1 MYDVMAGIRVIE
13 VAEYTF
19 APAAAMILAD
29 WGADVVKV
37 ERMPRG
43 DSLRNLR
50 LPGADG
56 VVNPFFEAGNRG
68 KRSIGID
75 LNQPEGRAQLYRLI
89 AGADVFVT
97 SLRASARKKM
107 GIEPA
112 DLLKINP
119 TLIYARATGYGL
131 QGTMVDDAGF
141 DYPSTW
147 CRAGAAFAQ
156 TLVDGEPPKPPG
168 SIGDLAG
175 GATLAGAIAAA
186 LFRRER
192 TGRGAIVDNALYQV
206 GTYLMSQSLL
216 ASSIDAPALA
226 PERQAD
232 SSFALSNYYRTR
244 DNRWIALSVLRDD
257 WWPDLTVHLGR
268 QDLQDDARFA
278 DGAARHANAR
288 ALVEILNQVFAGADY
303 AEWCARLT
311 TLEGVWAPL
320 QNPAEVLADPQASA
334 NGFVGRVD
342 IDDDT
347 AYLTGVSPGQFDE
360 RPIGKLNSAPGFAR
374 HTDEILRESG
384 LDDDAIATLRATGV
398 IS

>member
-29 WGADVVKV
+29 WGADVIKV
-37 ERMPRG
+37 ERLPRG
-43 DSLRNLR
+43 DSLRDLR
-50 LPGADG
+50 LPGADAL
-56 VVNPFFEAGNRG
+56 VNPFFEAGNRG

-75 LNQPEGRAQLYRLI
+75 LHHAEGRAQLYRLV

-97 SLRASARKKM
+97 SLRGSARQKM

-112 DLLKINP
+112 DLLMINP
-119 TLIYARATGYGL
+119 KLIYARGTGYGL
-131 QGTMVDDAGF
+131 RGTMADDAGF

-156 TLVDGEPPKPPG
+156 TLPGGEPPKPPS

-216 ASSIDAPALA
+216 ASSIGAPTLTPHRQLDATIALA
-226 PERQAD
+226 N
-232 SSFALSNYYRTR
+232 SYRTR
-244 DNRWIALSVLRDD
+244 DGRWVALSLLRED
-257 WWPDLTVHLGR
+257 WWPDLTVRLGR
-268 QDLQDDARFA
+268 QDLQSDARFI
-278 DGAARHANAR
+278 DGPARHVNAG
-288 ALVEILNQVFAGADY
+288 ALVVILNEVFASADY
-303 AEWCARLT
+303 AEWCVRLA
-311 TLEGVWAPL
+311 TLQGVWAPL
-320 QNPAEVLADPQASA
+320 QNPAEVLADTQATA
-334 NGFVGRVD
+334 NGFVSRVE
-342 IDDDT
+342 IDSDS
-347 AYLTGVSPGQFDE
+347 AYMTGVSPGQFDE
-360 RPIGKLNSAPGFAR
+360 RAIGKLSSAPGFAQ
-374 HTDEILRESG
+374 HTDEILIESG
-384 LDDDAIATLRATGV
+384 LDGDAIAALRAAGV
-398 IS
+398 VC

>member
-37 ERMPRG
+37 ERLPRG
-43 DSLRNLR
+43 DSLRDLR

-56 VVNPFFEAGNRG
+56 LVNPFFEAGNRG

-75 LNQPEGRAQLYRLI
+75 LHNPEGRAQLYRLV

-97 SLRASARKKM
+97 SLRGSARKKM

-119 TLIYARATGYGL
+119 TLIYARGTGYGL
-131 QGTMVDDAGF
+131 QGTMADDAGF
-141 DYPSTW
+141 DYPSAW

-156 TLVDGEPPKPPG
+156 TLAGGEPPKPPS

-206 GTYLMSQSLL
+206 GTYLMSQPLL
-216 ASSIDAPALA
+216 ASSIGAPALT
-226 PERQAD
+226 PHRQLDA
-232 SSFALSNYYRTR
+232 SIALANSYRTR
-244 DNRWIALSVLRDD
+244 DGRWIALSLLRDD

-268 QDLQDDARFA
+268 QDLQSDARFI
-278 DGAARHANAR
+278 DGAARYANAR
-288 ALVEILNQVFAGADY
+288 ALVETLNQVFASADY
-303 AEWCARLT
+303 AEWCARLA
-311 TLEGVWAPL
+311 TLQGVWAPL
-320 QNPAEVLADPQASA
+320 QNPAEVLADLQATA
-334 NGFVGRVD
+334 NGFVSRVD
-342 IDDDT
+342 IDGDS
-347 AYLTGVSPGQFDE
+347 AYMAGVSPGQFDE
-360 RPIGKLNSAPGFAR
+360 RAIGKLSSAPGFAQ
-374 HTDEILRESG
+374 HTDEILTESG
-384 LDDDAIATLRATGV
+384 LDDDAIAALRATGV
-398 IS
+398 VC